1 MKTPLAAFLLA
12 PCLLA
17 QDPYTYSRAGAPNDV
32 TTPTSGGAVLMGGS
46 RDVAAAFAWMI
57 DRSGRGDF
65 LVLRAA
71 GTDAYNPFVLEQG
84 PAHSAATLIIR
95 SRAAASHPF
104 VLEKVRHAE
113 AIFLAGG
120 DQWNYIRLWKD
131 TPLARAIQQR
141 IDAGVPIGGTSAGLA
156 VLGQYYFS
164 AEFDTITSA
173 EAEAD
178 PAGPKIALGRDFLR
192 VPHLEDLITDSHF
205 SERKRQGRL
214 AIFLRR
220 LGGDQITGLGIDE
233 RTAVL
238 LSPDG
243 SARVV
248 GAGGAHLFRN
258 GHPPRSYPPGA
269 ALSLRKPRE

>member
-1 MKTPLAAFLLA
+1 MKSLLAAGLLA

-17 QDPYTYSRAGAPNDV
+17 QAPYSYSRAGAPNDI

-46 RDVAAAFAWMI
+46 RDVPEAFAWMI
-57 DRSGRGDF
+57 DRSGHGDF
-65 LVLRAA
+65 LVLRAT

-95 SRAAASHPF
+95 SRPAAADPF
-104 VLEKVRHAE
+104 VLEKVRQAE

-156 VLGQYYFS
+156 VLGQHYFS

-173 EAEAD
+173 EAEANPD
-178 PAGPKIALGRDFLR
+178 SAKITLGRDFLR

-205 SERKRQGRL
+205 SERQRQGRL
-214 AIFLRR
+214 AVFLRR
-220 LGGDQITGLGIDE
+220 IGGSRITGLGIDE

-243 SARVV
+243 NARVV
-248 GAGGAHLFRN
+248 GVGAAHRLKN
-258 GHPPRSYPPGA
+258 GQPPRSYPSGA
-269 ALSLRKPRE
+269 AFSLRPPRE